1 MALLPGKTKDID
13 ILHWGGLE
21 INVLNAE
28 IVFMTLLKTKS
39 TIWVEYIALVLVQQ
53 QTQDLAT

>member
-1 MALLPGKTKDID
+1 MGLLPGKTKD

-28 IVFMTLLKTKS
+28 IVFATLLKTKS
-39 TIWVEYIALVLVQQ
+39 MTGVQYIALVLVQQ
-53 QTQDLAT
+53 QTRDLAT